1 MLPLAQPPAI
11 GLNSTFAP
19 QPYEVKPI
27 REVDN
32 TLGFYGTIEWKDQRK
47 FQMGVLYC
55 DNRSDPE
62 DVDKHQYGWVT
73 KSANFYLQFNFW
85 KTYTFI
91 SQYMNGTTDMGGK
104 IAGYAR
110 IIDVD
115 YDAVFLLLTKKTG
128 EYRTSVRYDWFS
140 TDDNSTVIVDNSN
153 ETGQALTLT
162 FSIKTGEKDVVIM
175 EYLYIESERQARTTI
190 GYSAKN
196 NR

>member
-1 MLPLAQPPAI
+1 
-11 GLNSTFAP
+11 
-19 QPYEVKPI
+19 
-27 REVDN
+27 
-32 TLGFYGTIEWKDQRK
+32 
-47 FQMGVLYC
+47 MGVLYC